1 MKKTNL
7 FSAIIFDRVLSR
19 CMRWSKKK
27 NSTTKAY
34 LLFLLLAI
42 SMSCLAQ
49 LERQTYTNVYDLH
62 FTMKSD
68 STIIYP
74 WRENA
79 SYSNYSISAYRQ
91 DSNRKLFI
99 KRYLKGFPFYK
110 RLRTEYEQRILLPD
124 SNMKEAK
131 VEFESKGKNIK
142 LVSVVL
148 DVIDGLENTLFSDTL
163 ILIPDTVLSSA
174 SKSIALTNAKMM
186 NVRITAEGDND
197 KDAYIAFSKLNILID
212 GKPID
217 AFPVNA
223 LPPLPVDRKTNYTT
237 INSNEKIELEQIN
250 EIYNKKII
258 GLGESMHGNN
268 GIKNLAYQLIFQ
280 AVERLN
286 CKLIL
291 LEMPLEKSFA
301 YNRFIQDESYELDSL
316 IVIDQARNNFLNN
329 LRIFNSD
336 KTKDSKVKLYGFDY
350 NKSLSSTQNSAIDIF
365 DFITNLNQELQIPEV
380 DQFSLLLM
388 KEDLSDAINFL
399 DSYREKIEKL
409 LTTEETECIL
419 HILRVSKNMGDDGI
433 ERFRQ
438 RDSVMFVNAKFL
450 IDKFAKN
457 ESVKTIIY
465 GHAVHINPISTYPAV
480 PCTPFGC
487 YMRETYTES
496 YSPILFLIGNGK
508 SMAYDESYNIK
519 NNTLSIPPNNSIEYF
534 LNSIEA
540 DAFYIPLTPNFN
552 KLTLSRFKGS
562 HHIPQEFYPF
572 NLYQRYKGVFF
583 IKNTDYANIDQI
595 EVPFDKASEMHLNKI
610 KHRKKT
616 LEELQKRNK

>member
-1 MKKTNL
+1 M
-7 FSAIIFDRVLSR
+7 
-19 CMRWSKKK
+19 

-34 LLFLLLAI
+34 LLFLFLI
-42 SMSCLAQ
+42 FTTPCTAQ
-49 LERQTYTNVYDLH
+49 LERQTYTNAYDLN
-62 FTMKSD
+62 FTMQSD
-68 STIIYP
+68 STITYP
-74 WRENA
+74 WLENA
-79 SYSNYSISAYRQ
+79 SYSNYCMSAYGR
-91 DSNRKLFI
+91 DSNRNFFMKIYF
-99 KRYLKGFPFYK
+99 KGFPFYN
-110 RLRTEYEQRILLPD
+110 RLKTEFEQRILLPD
-124 SNMKEAK
+124 SNMKEAI

-163 ILIPDTVLSSA
+163 TLIPDSVLSSA

-186 NVRITAEGDND
+186 NVRINAEGYLD

-217 AFPVNA
+217 AFPINA
-223 LPPLPVDRKTNYTT
+223 LPPLTVDRKTNYTT

-250 EIYNKKII
+250 EIFNKKII
-258 GLGESMHGNN
+258 GLGESIHGND

-316 IVIDQARNNFLNN
+316 TVIDQAIINFLNN

-350 NKSLSSTQNSAIDIF
+350 NSIHSSTQNSAMDIF
-365 DFITNLNQELQIPEV
+365 DFITNLNQELKIPEV
-380 DQFSLLLM
+380 DQFSLLLT

-399 DSYREKIEKL
+399 DAYREKIEKL

-419 HILRVSKNMGDDGI
+419 HILRVSKKMGDDGI

-457 ESVKTIIY
+457 ECVKTIIY

-496 YSPILFLIGNGK
+496 YSPLLFLIENGK
-508 SMAYDESYNIK
+508 SMAYGECFNRK
-519 NNTLSIPPNNSIEYF
+519 NNSLSIPPKNSIEYS
-534 LNSIEA
+534 LNSIE
-540 DAFYIPLTPNFN
+540 DNAFYIPLTPDFN

-562 HHIPQEFYPF
+562 HHMPQEFYPI

-583 IKNTDYANIDQI
+583 IKNTDCANIGQK
-595 EVPFDKASEMHLNKI
+595 EVPFDKALEMDIKII
-610 KHRKKT
+610 KHRQKT
-616 LEELQKRNK
+616 IEELQKRNKKSINQPIESK

>member
-1 MKKTNL
+1 MNL
-7 FSAIIFDRVLSR
+7 
-19 CMRWSKKK
+19 
-27 NSTTKAY
+27 TTKAH
-34 LLFLLLAI
+34 LLFLFLI
-42 SMSCLAQ
+42 FTMPCIAQ
-49 LERQTYTNVYDLH
+49 LERQTYTSAYDLH
-62 FTMKSD
+62 FTMQSD
-68 STIIYP
+68 SAIIYS

-79 SYSNYSISAYRQ
+79 SYRNYSTSAYMQ
-91 DSNRKLFI
+91 DSNRNLFI
-99 KRYLKGFPFYK
+99 KRYAKGFPFSK
-110 RLRTEYEQRILLPD
+110 RLKTEYEQRILLPNG
-124 SNMKEAK
+124 NMKEAI
-131 VEFESKGKNIK
+131 VEFESKGNNIK

-148 DVIDGLENTLFSDTL
+148 DAIDGLENTLSSDTL
-163 ILIPDTVLSSA
+163 VLIPDTVLSSA
-174 SKSIALTNAKMM
+174 SKSIALINAKMM
-186 NVRITAEGDND
+186 NVRINAEGDIN

-217 AFPVNA
+217 AFPIKV
-223 LPPLPVDRKTNYTT
+223 LPPLNVDRKTNYTT

-258 GLGESMHGNN
+258 GLGESIHGNN

-291 LEMPLEKSFA
+291 LEMPIEKSFA
-301 YNRFIQDESYELDSL
+301 YNRFIQDVSCELDSS
-316 IVIDQARNNFLNN
+316 IVIDHATITFLNN

-336 KTKDSKVKLYGFDY
+336 KAKDSKVRIYGFDY
-350 NKSLSSTQNSAIDIF
+350 NSIRSSTQSSAIDVF

-380 DQFSLLLM
+380 DQFSLLLL

-399 DSYREKIEKL
+399 DAHREKMEKL

-419 HILRVSKNMGDDGI
+419 HILEVSKKMGDDGI

-457 ESVKTIIY
+457 DCVKTIIY
-465 GHAVHINPISTYPAV
+465 GHAAHINPISTYPAV

-496 YSPILFLIGNGK
+496 YSPLLLLIGNGK
-508 SMAYDESYNIK
+508 SMAYDERYNRK
-519 NNTLSIPPNNSIEYF
+519 NNSLSIPPVNSIEYS
-534 LNSIEA
+534 LNVIEGN
-540 DAFYIPLTPNFN
+540 AFYIPLTPGFN
-552 KLTLSRFKGS
+552 NLTLSRFKGS
-562 HHIPQEFYPF
+562 HHVSQEFYPF

-583 IKNTDYANIDQI
+583 IKNTDCANIGQK
-595 EVPFDKASEMHLNKI
+595 EVPFDKASEMFLKKI
-610 KHRKKT
+610 KHRQKT
-616 LEELQKRNK
+616 IEELRKRNIEL